1 MQQKTSTF
9 FALSLS
15 YPGCSHVGS
24 LFTSGDPKGLARD
37 VTDTSATQAQFKT
50 SHAQND
56 THKTAVLM
64 VLFPCL
70 KKKKT
75 LFCFTSLSLAGNSDH
90 LNRHC
95 SCKNSITPTYQ
106 CVQHFCVSKQWYG
119 CQCLGFLMSTHVTA
133 HRGCMDTVRESALEV
148 RSGRQQGVEPV
159 LSTAPGFSVR
169 HSTN

>member
-70 KKKKT
+70 KKQQLCFVLLLCPLQEIQIT
-75 LFCFTSLSLAGNSDH
+75 LTGTAAARIALPQPISV
-90 LNRHC
+90 C
-95 SCKNSITPTYQ
+95 SIFVCPNN
-106 CVQHFCVSKQWYG
+106 G
-119 CQCLGFLMSTHVTA
+119 VTA
-133 HRGCMDTVRESALEV
+133 KIV
-148 RSGRQQGVEPV
+148 
-159 LSTAPGFSVR
+159 
-169 HSTN
+169 